1 MTDRFDARAKTLRI
15 DTTNLFKA
23 APESMRA
30 FQGLVTAVAK
40 DGAISLRTKELMA
53 LGISVAIRC
62 EGCILHHV
70 SAALKHGASRQE
82 VVETITVA
90 IEMGGGPSTVYSAT
104 ALAMFDEVSAT

>member
-1 MTDRFDARAKTLRI
+1 MTDRFDARAKTLRA

-30 FQGLVTAVAK
+30 FQGLVTTVAK

-53 LGISVAIRC
+53 LAIAIAIRC
-62 EGCILHHV
+62 EGCMLHHV
-70 SAALKHGASRQE
+70 NAALKHGASRQE

-90 IEMGGGPSTVYSAT
+90 IEMGGGPSTVYGAT
-104 ALAMFDEVSAT
+104 ALAMFDEVSAA

>member
-1 MTDRFDARAKTLRI
+1 MPSRGWLR
-15 DTTNLFKA
+15 
-23 APESMRA
+23 PS
-30 FQGLVTAVAK
+30 K
-40 DGAISLRTKELMA
+40 DGAIALRTKELMA
-53 LGISVAIRC
+53 LAIAIAIRC

-90 IEMGGGPSTVYSAT
+90 IEMGGGPSTVYGAT